1 MKTYLNIA
9 PASLAAALLA
19 STFITPSVDATRL
32 GLTYHDSD
40 ATNTDTERA
49 TMTADELIGR
59 KLNVETDVNAS
70 SFQGEDMPGTET
82 GRKLSKKK
90 KKKKDTCYIGAQFL
104 IELGEDP
111 ETKCCAMP
119 PLYYALLNPSL
130 SPDQVS
136 LIGAKC
142 STVRPSRYETGFQI
156 SLWQLY
162 SQFSNDGVTDYPVC
176 DGAVISPGLFLPEG
190 VPDFQKI
197 VPGFIDSPVIVS
209 IPGLNLHCEGNDNG
223 GCTFNGGEYQILSL
237 PYLDF
242 QGGIPVSDTSG
253 LNIEGFTF
261 TGEMKSQGSD
271 SKFTY
276 SIFLAAAG
284 DSISIKNNVFVDIST
299 PVSGETC
306 NEGYEAIR
314 AGPSEIMPFVVN
326 IGILDIQVTIEDNVF
341 ENIDVGS
348 YPVYAPE
355 GSKKCSFCYY
365 ETKETFAQTRLIG
378 NLGQEV
384 NLKSNKFKDNTAQA
398 VYFANP
404 ATKFFVELYGDS
416 DSPLYNPDSAAV
428 LAKYGC
434 DDQPCFAGA
443 IDDNFFKKNDIR
455 YLVFLWDPNE
465 TSTVTRSGNEG
476 ECDQT
481 YTGDAYC
488 PLYYVAA
495 PYELNKERLGNDGEP
510 LQNCPEVGSQFCFS
524 QKRVTNVE
532 PRSGGCFS
540 LNDP

>member
-1 MKTYLNIA
+1 MKTCLNIA

-19 STFITPSVDATRL
+19 STFITPSVEATRL
-32 GLTYHDSD
+32 GLTYHDGD
-40 ATNTDTERA
+40 HATNTERA
-49 TMTADELIGR
+49 TMATDELTG
-59 KLNVETDVNAS
+59 
-70 SFQGEDMPGTET
+70 T
-82 GRKLSKKK
+82 GRKLSVEPDVNTSSFEGKDMPGAGIGRNLKK
-90 KKKKDTCYIGAQFL
+90 KKKKDTCYIGVKFL
-104 IELGEDP
+104 QEKAKDP
-111 ETKCCAMP
+111 ETRCCDMP
-119 PLYYALLNPSL
+119 LFYGGLFGD
-130 SPDQVS
+130 PDFVS
-136 LIGAKC
+136 QLIGAGCKLGFD
-142 STVRPSRYETGFQI
+142 RPTCYETGLQI
-156 SLWQLY
+156 SFWQLFTVFGVD
-162 SQFSNDGVTDYPVC
+162 QVTDYPVC
-176 DGAVISPGLFLPEG
+176 DGAVISPAVFKDGA
-190 VPDFQKI
+190 PDFDNI

-209 IPGLNLHCEGNDNG
+209 IPDLNLHCEGDDHG

-242 QGGIPVSDTSG
+242 QGGIPVPDTSG

-271 SKFTY
+271 SRFTY
-276 SIFLAAAG
+276 SIFLGAAG
-284 DSISIKNNVFVDIST
+284 GSISIKNNVFVDIST

-365 ETKETFAQTRLIG
+365 ETKETYAATRLIV

-384 NLKSNKFKDNTAQA
+384 NLKNNRFEDNTAQA
-398 VYFANP
+398 VYSAFPTNR
-404 ATKFFVELYGDS
+404 FFVGLYGDS
-416 DSPLYNPDSAAV
+416 DEV

-434 DDQPCFAGA
+434 PQPDDGPCFAGA
-443 IDDNFFKKNDIR
+443 IDDNIFKKNDVR
-455 YLVFLWDPNE
+455 YLVILWDSEDE
-465 TSTVTRSGNEG
+465 TSTVTLSGNED

-488 PLYYVAA
+488 PLYRVAA
-495 PYELNKERLGNDGEP
+495 PYELSEERLGNGGQP
-510 LQNCPEVGSQFCFS
+510 FQNCPEVGSQFCLT
-524 QKRVTNVE
+524 QKRVTNLD
-532 PRSGGCFS
+532 PRDGGCEE